1 MADKILKSIT
11 FPGLPDKYIIPETTV
26 DSVPIQ
32 GSTNAVQ
39 SGGVY
44 DALHDTDTTLSQS
57 GQAADA
63 KVTGDKIRSIE
74 SLFIISDNLFNKDD
88 TDIVLD
94 SEIAANG
101 TISEKTNYFVSGFI
115 PVEYGKTYTLSYP
128 SNTYGTN
135 SRVVTY
141 NANKERIG
149 YRNASARATESP
161 YWITFTADA
170 QSASITNEG
179 IAYVRYTGFTQN
191 IDSYRFVEGT
201 EYADYMPYGKK
212 QLASDVQITDENL
225 GEDFKISPDNT
236 TFIKVSSKNLLN
248 IDAMV
253 VGDLSNQAG
262 SANVLPQNTGYLT
275 TDFIPVEPGKTYALY
290 APVFHYGVN
299 NYRGIPCYNSDKEFV
314 GYVLPNQTLAAEP
327 LPCTITI
334 PSDVAYIRNCYPK
347 SQNNWKQKY
356 YFVITESDSVPDG
369 TYIPYQVEMKLIGAG
384 IEDDYSEIYNPLI
397 GKIAVWDGDSIC
409 AADNDSLG
417 GWPMRIG
424 TANHMDV
431 KSYAVSGATITS
443 NTSASH
449 WISTS
454 IDTIAEVYPNADYII
469 IDGGTNDADQLRDVE
484 GGIGVFDAD
493 DFSTEYIAA
502 LDKDTF
508 SGALEYVFYKMVTVW
523 KGKHIGYVIPQKMG
537 TGSAAVAG
545 RITFFNR
552 AREIAAKWGIPVL
565 DLWNDYY
572 FNWRLSAHYNP
583 NLTPDGNNEAG
594 NLYRD
599 GQHLTDAGYAI
610 QSPVI
615 AEWMKGI

>member
-1 MADKILKSIT
+1 MGRINT
-11 FPGLPDKYIIPETTV
+11 YPEASSSASDDYLV
-26 DSVPIQ
+26 LD
-32 GSTNAVQ
+32 GSTNGTRKIKPSRFVDPTGTQ
-39 SGGVY
+39 SGM
-44 DALHDTDTTLSQS
+44 
-57 GQAADA
+57 AADA
-63 KVTGDKIRSIE
+63 KTTEDKIEEIKNNLSGIE
-74 SLFIISDNLFNKDD
+74 TLFVISNNLFDKDD
-88 TDIVLD
+88 ADIVLN

-101 TISEKTNYFVSGFI
+101 TISEKSNYFVSGYI
-115 PVEYGKTYTLSYP
+115 PVKYGETYTLSYP
-128 SNTYGTN
+128 SSNYGTN

-149 YRNASARATESP
+149 YRNASARASESP

-170 QSASITNEG
+170 QSESITNADV
-179 IAYVRYTGFTQN
+179 AYVRYTGFMPN

-201 EYADYMPYGKK
+201 EYSEFMPYGKK
-212 QLASDVQITDENL
+212 QLASDVRITDDNL

-275 TDFIPVEPGKTYALY
+275 TDFVPVEPGKTYALY
-290 APVFHYGVN
+290 APVFPYGVN

-314 GYVLPNQTLAAEP
+314 GYTLPNQTLAAGPP

-334 PSDVAYIRNCYPK
+334 PSGAAYIRNCYPN
-347 SQNNWKQKY
+347 SYNNWKQKY
-356 YFVITESDSVPDG
+356 IFVILESDTIPNG
-369 TYIPYQVEMKLIGAG
+369 TYIPYQVEMKFIGAG

-424 TANHMDV
+424 MANHMDI

-443 NTSASH
+443 NTSANH
-449 WISTS
+449 WISES
-454 IDTIAEVYPNADYII
+454 IDTIAEAYPNADYVI

-493 DFSTEYIAA
+493 DFSTEYISA

-523 KGKHIGYVIPQKMG
+523 KGKHLGYVIPQKMG

-565 DLWNDYY
+565 DLWNNYY
-572 FNWRLSAHYNP
+572 FNWQLSAHYDSSK
-583 NLTPDGNNEAG
+583 TADENNAAG

-615 AEWMKGI
+615 AEWMKCI

>member
-1 MADKILKSIT
+1 MALFNTLKQILTPYANKINLHSEEI
-11 FPGLPDKYIIPETTV
+11 EE
-26 DSVPIQ
+26 IQ
-32 GSTNAVQ
+32 SDV
-39 SGGVY
+39 SEVK
-44 DALHDTDTTLSQS
+44 
-57 GQAADA
+57 ADLDD
-63 KVTGDKIRSIE
+63 VEDR
-74 SLFIISDNLFNKDD
+74 FIISNNLFNKDAS
-88 TDIVLD
+88 DIVLN

-101 TISEKTNYFVSGFI
+101 TITEKTNFFVSGYI

-161 YWITFTADA
+161 YWITFTVDA

-179 IAYVRYTGFTQN
+179 IAYVRYTGFMTN

-201 EYADYMPYGKK
+201 EYAEYMPYGEKE
-212 QLASDVQITDENL
+212 LASDVRITDANI
-225 GEDFKISPDNT
+225 GDDFKISPDNT

-253 VGDLSNQAG
+253 VGDLSNQAN

-314 GYVLPNQTLAAEP
+314 GYVLPNQTLAAGP
-327 LPCTITI
+327 SLPCTITI
-334 PSDVAYIRNCYPK
+334 PSGVAYIRNCYPN
-347 SQNNWKQKY
+347 SYNNWKKKY
-356 YFVITESDSVPDG
+356 YFVITESNTIPDE
-369 TYIPYQVEMKLIGAG
+369 TYIPYQVEMRLIGAG

-397 GKIAVWDGDSIC
+397 DKLAVWDGDSIC
-409 AADNDSLG
+409 AADNDTLG

-454 IDTIAEVYPNADYII
+454 IDTIAEAYPNADYVI

-484 GGIGVFDAD
+484 GGIGTFDAD
-493 DFSTEYIAA
+493 DFSAEYIAA
-502 LDKDTF
+502 LNKNTF
-508 SGALEYVFYKMVTVW
+508 SGALEYVFCKMVTVW
-523 KGKHIGYVIPQKMG
+523 KGKHVGYIIPQKMG

-545 RITFFNR
+545 RILFFDR
-552 AREIAAKWGIPVL
+552 ARAIAAKWGIPVI

-572 FNWRLSAHYNP
+572 FNWQLAAHYDP
-583 NLTPDGNNEAG
+583 LLTSEGNNEAG

-599 GQHLTDAGYAI
+599 GQHLTDKGYEI
-610 QSPVI
+610 QSTVI